1 MKFLNIIPILC
12 LLASPLHAG
21 YFSDYAADGNFNAS
35 GGRVAFDDVT
45 GDSSYMEAGDIV
57 TFVVDYSSIGST
69 AINSTTTPQSIYGIY
84 RLEFVSKTTTGFGAF
99 ASTVSKF
106 KAATGTNSLSD
117 FLNISGGDITNTNA
131 LTVDATSAFAL
142 VSSATSDFAVSSL
155 AKSSAVYGLGGQGF
169 NLDAVG
175 AFSGSDFFEI
185 KSSGAELYYA
195 EFDPSAS
202 GRSVGDAAVTFKT
215 GISFSSYS
223 INPVDTEFSVGSV
236 STTNFAG
243 TSVTTTFAT
252 AGIAQTT
259 VLNSD
264 FEGALDATT
273 YNISTTTVPEPS
285 SLLVLAPLAGLVWR
299 KRRTAN

>member
-35 GGRVAFDDVT
+35 GGRVAFDEVT

-69 AINSTTTPQSIYGIY
+69 AINSTTTPQSIYGIF
-84 RLEFVSKTTTGFGAF
+84 RLEFVSKTTTGSGPFEA
-99 ASTVSKF
+99 TVSKF
-106 KAATGTNSLSD
+106 KAATGAYSLSNFLNLGTSTITNSNS
-117 FLNISGGDITNTNA
+117 
-131 LTVDATSAFAL
+131 LTVDATSGFAL
-142 VSSATSDFAVSSL
+142 ISSASTDFAVSSL
-155 AKSSAVYGLGGQGF
+155 SKTGATYGLAGQGF

-175 AFSGSDFFEI
+175 NFSGSDFFEI
-185 KSSGAELYYA
+185 KSAGDQLYYG
-195 EFDPSAS
+195 EFDPSVS
-202 GRSVGDAAVTFKT
+202 GRGVGDDAVTFKT

-223 INPVDTEFSVGSV
+223 KNPTDPEFAVGTV

-243 TSVTTTFAT
+243 ATVTTSFVT
-252 AGIAQTT
+252 AGIAQTA

-264 FEGALDATT
+264 FEGSLDATT
-273 YNISTTTVPEPS
+273 FNISTQTVPEPS

-299 KRRTAN
+299 RRRASN